1 MKDWIEYQWDIRLRL
16 GEMKSF
22 LLSYLKLNT
31 LRSITYINMQEYF
44 LDVSYT
50 EESSCLASRRYM

>member
-44 LDVSYT
+44 LDFSYT